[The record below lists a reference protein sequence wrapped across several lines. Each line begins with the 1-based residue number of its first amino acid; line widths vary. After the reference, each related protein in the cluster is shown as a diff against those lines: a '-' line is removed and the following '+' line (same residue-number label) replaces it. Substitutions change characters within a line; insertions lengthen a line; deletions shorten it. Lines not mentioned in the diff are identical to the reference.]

1 MNICITRSRK
11 DPYSETFIRNQIKGL
26 SNRAHIF
33 SIHTGR
39 LPERNEEDQLLSPL
53 LFWYLHKALKLFIG
67 RNNYFS
73 NYGIKKFLRLHHID
87 VVLSNYGLSA
97 SHMLPICR
105 SLNIPLVAH
114 FHGHDASRYKI
125 LKKYAMVYQS
135 LFSYAGAIICV
146 SVEMEKR
153 LIALGANE
161 EKIFN
166 IPYGVDLKKFQPAGS
181 KNSTPLF
188 LSVGRFTDKK
198 APQLT
203 LLAFEKVWK
212 KRPDARLI
220 MIGSGSKL
228 LEECKN
234 LTTQLNMAEVVI
246 FTGALSPDEVISY
259 MQQAHIFLQ
268 HSLMPSS
275 GDMEGTP
282 NSILEASSCGLAVVS
297 TRHGGI
303 KEAILHGE
311 TGFLVEEKDVE
322 GMADYMLE
330 LFDHPELI
338 IKMGEAGRR
347 HIEKNYDLN
356 KQTDKLFKVLESVSF
371 HNSNN

>member
-26 SNRAHIF
+26 SNRANIF
-33 SIHTGR
+33 TIHTGR
-39 LPERNEEDQLLSPL
+39 LPERNEEGQLLSPL

-67 RNNYFS
+67 RNNYFG
-73 NYGIKKFLRLHHID
+73 NYGIKKFLSQHHID

-105 SLNIPLVAH
+105 RLNIPLVAH
-114 FHGHDASRYKI
+114 FHGHDASRHKI
-125 LKKYAMVYQS
+125 LKEYRTIYQKLFDYAS
-135 LFSYAGAIICV
+135 AIICV
-146 SVEMEKR
+146 SVEMQKR
-153 LIALGANE
+153 LIVLGANE

-166 IPYGVDLKKFQPAGS
+166 IPYGVDLKKFQPAIS
-181 KNSTPLF
+181 KNTTPLF

-220 MIGSGSKL
+220 MIGSGGKL
-228 LEECKN
+228 FEKCKD
-234 LTTQLNMAEVVI
+234 LTTQLNMSEAVS
-246 FTGALSPDEVISY
+246 FTGALPPDKVIAY

-268 HSLMPSS
+268 HSLTPSS

-282 NSILEASSCGLAVVS
+282 NSILEASACGLAVVS
-297 TRHGGI
+297 TLHGGI
-303 KEAILHGE
+303 KEAVLHGE

-338 IKMGEAGRR
+338 TKMGKAGRK
-347 HIEKNYDLN
+347 HIEENYDLD
-356 KQTDKLFKVLESVSF
+356 KQTEKLFRVLQSVSPKK
-371 HNSNN
+371 

>member
-26 SNRAHIF
+26 SDRANIF

-39 LPERNEEDQLLSPL
+39 LPERNEQGQLLSPS
-53 LFWYLHKALKLFIG
+53 LFWYLHKTLKLFIG

-73 NYGIKKFLRLHHID
+73 NYGIKKFILRHHID
-87 VVLSNYGLSA
+87 IVLSNYGLSA

-114 FHGHDASRYKI
+114 FHGYDASRHKT
-125 LKKYAMVYQS
+125 LKKYAGIYQR
-135 LFSYAGAIICV
+135 LFNYASAIICV
-146 SVEMEKR
+146 SVEMQKR
-153 LIALGANE
+153 LITLGANE

-166 IPYGVDLKKFQPAGS
+166 IPYGVDLKKFKPATS

-203 LLAFEKVWK
+203 LSAFEKVWK
-212 KRPDARLI
+212 KRSNARLI
-220 MIGSGSKL
+220 MIGSGGKL
-228 LEECKN
+228 YQECKD
-234 LTTQLNMAEVVI
+234 LTTQLNMAEAVS
-246 FTGALSPDEVISY
+246 FTGALPPDKVISY

-268 HSLMPSS
+268 HSLTPFS

-282 NSILEASSCGLAVVS
+282 NSILEASACGLAVVS
-297 TRHGGI
+297 TLHGGI
-303 KEAILHGE
+303 KEAVIHDE

-322 GMADYMLE
+322 GMAGYMLE
-330 LFDHPELI
+330 LFDQPELI
-338 IKMGEAGRR
+338 KKMGEAGRM
-347 HIEKNYDLN
+347 HIEENYDLD
-356 KQTDKLFKVLESVSF
+356 KQTDKLFKVLQSIS
-371 HNSNN
+371 SLKNN

>member
-26 SNRAHIF
+26 SNRANIF

-73 NYGIKKFLRLHHID
+73 NYGIKKFLHQHHID
-87 VVLSNYGLSA
+87 IVLSNYGLSA

-125 LKKYAMVYQS
+125 LKRYAAQYS
-135 LFSYAGAIICV
+135 KLFNYASAIICV
-146 SVEMEKR
+146 SLEMKKR
-153 LIALGANE
+153 LVALGATE
-161 EKIFN
+161 EKIYN
-166 IPYGVDLKKFQPAGS
+166 IPYGVDLKKFQPATS
-181 KNSTPLF
+181 KSSTPLF
-188 LSVGRFTDKK
+188 LSVGRFTQKK

-212 KRPDARLI
+212 KRPISRLI
-220 MIGSGSKL
+220 MIGSGNKL
-228 LEECKN
+228 FDECKD
-234 LTTQLNMAEVVI
+234 LVVQLNMNEAVK
-246 FTGALSPDEVISY
+246 FTGALPPNEVISY

-268 HSLMPSS
+268 HSLTPSS

-282 NSILEASSCGLAVVS
+282 NSILEASACGLAVVS
-297 TRHGGI
+297 TLHGGI
-303 KEAILHGE
+303 KEAVIHNE
-311 TGFLVEEKDVE
+311 TGFLVEENDVN
-322 GMADYMLE
+322 GMSQYMLE

-338 IKMGEAGRR
+338 TKIGKAGRK
-347 HIEKNYDLN
+347 HIEANYDLD
-356 KQTDKLFKVLESVSF
+356 KQTEKLFGVLQSVVPEK
-371 HNSNN
+371 